1 MNIEK
6 LHKNVHFIGIGGIS
20 MSAIAHILLS
30 NGVVVSGSDRS
41 DSAIIDILRGSGV
54 EIFIGHSCEN
64 IKNPDLV
71 VYTAAISHDN
81 PEFLAAKER
90 GIPMMERAE
99 FLGQLMTEYEMPI
112 AVSGTHGKTT
122 TTSMLSCTLL
132 YADLDPTVLVGGEL
146 SQINGN
152 YHLGSKKHMVFEAC
166 EYVDSFLHFNPY
178 CAIVLNVEADHLD
191 YFSGLEQIKQ
201 SFGKFATRIPEN
213 GFIVLN
219 ADDENVMDSAK
230 EAKCRKILYGEKG
243 DYRAEN
249 ITFDESGFGRFTL
262 VFNGERTDVHLG
274 VRGTHNVS
282 NALAVFATAHNLGLE
297 PDIIAKGIGSFTGT
311 VRRFEYKGD
320 VGGAKVYDDY
330 AHHPTEVKVT
340 LDAAKNIPHNRVW
353 CVFQPHTYTRTKAL
367 MDDFAAT
374 LSFADKV
381 IVTDIYAA
389 REPNDGVT
397 HSSHLV
403 EKIDGA
409 RYISDFNEIAE
420 YIKKNIA
427 ENDIVITMGAG
438 SITQLSHILVS

>member
-30 NGVVVSGSDRS
+30 NGAIVSGSDRN
-41 DSAIIDILRGSGV
+41 DSAIIDTLEKSGAK
-54 EIFIGHSCEN
+54 IFIGHSPEN

-71 VYTAAISHDN
+71 IYTAAISHDN
-81 PEFLAAKER
+81 PEFLAAKEK

-122 TTSMLSCTLL
+122 TTSMLSCALL
-132 YADLDPTVLVGGEL
+132 YAGLDPTILVGGEL

-201 SFGKFATRIPEN
+201 SFGKFAKRIPEN
-213 GFIVLN
+213 GFVVLN
-219 ADDENVMDSAK
+219 SDDENVMGSAK
-230 EAKCRKILYGEKG
+230 GVKCRKVLYGEKG

-249 ITFDESGFGRFTL
+249 ITFDESGCGKFAVVFGH
-262 VFNGERTDVHLG
+262 ERADVHLG
-274 VRGTHNVS
+274 VRGSHNVS

-297 PDIIAKGIGSFTGT
+297 PEIIAKGIGSFTGT

-320 VGGAKVYDDY
+320 VGGAKIYDDY

-340 LDAAKNIPHNRVW
+340 INAAKNILHNRVW

-367 MDDFAAT
+367 MEDFAQA
-374 LSFADKV
+374 LSLADKV

-397 HSSHLV
+397 HSSHLA
-403 EKIDGA
+403 EKIKGA
-409 RYISDFNEIAE
+409 MYISDFNDIAE
-420 YIKKNIA
+420 YIQKNA
-427 ENDIVITMGAG
+427 EENDIVITMGAG
-438 SITQLSHILVS
+438 SITQLSNILMS